1 MCLEYS
7 LEDLR
12 YLMRRLRDK
21 ENGCPWDIKQDF
33 RSITASTIEE
43 AYEVVDAIENGS
55 KEDVREELGD
65 LLFQI
70 IFYNQLAEEE
80 GSFDFETIIHSLT
93 DKLIRRHPHVFPNGQ
108 LTKSYTSELT
118 DEEIKHQW
126 EAIKAQERK
135 GKQKP
140 QLLAD
145 IPVGLPA
152 MTRALKLQKRAA
164 SIHYDWQ
171 CAQAVFDKLDEEI
184 AEIKQAFTSDNV
196 LAIKDEL
203 GDVLFTV
210 VNLARHLKVEPE
222 SALRSANQKFSDR
235 IEAVCA
241 LAHSKGINLDQAT
254 EKELDSL
261 WQQVKILSA
270 STNNK

>member
-1 MCLEYS
+1 MEYS

-21 ENGCPWDIKQDF
+21 ETGCPWDIKQDF

-43 AYEVVDAIENGS
+43 AYEVVDAIENGN
-55 KEDVREELGD
+55 KEDIKEELGD

-80 GSFDFETIIHSLT
+80 GSFDLEGIIHKLT
-93 DKLIRRHPHVFPNGQ
+93 DKLIRRHPHVFPNGE
-108 LTKSYTSELT
+108 LTKSYTSGLT
-118 DEEIKHQW
+118 DEEIKRQW
-126 EAIKAQERK
+126 EAIKAQERQR
-135 GKQKP
+135 KQKA
-140 QLLAD
+140 QLLDD

-152 MTRALKLQKRAA
+152 MTRAVKIQKRAA
-164 SIHYDWQ
+164 SINYDWRY
-171 CAQAVFDKLDEEI
+171 AQAVFDKLDEEI
-184 AEIKQAFTSDNV
+184 AELKQAFTQDNAS
-196 LAIKDEL
+196 AIRDEL

-222 SALRSANQKFSDR
+222 SALRLANQKFSTR

-241 LAHSKGINLDQAT
+241 LAHRKGINLDQAT

-261 WQQVKILSA
+261 WQQVKILS
-270 STNNK
+270 T